1 MGLFKGLVDTFINK
15 AGFGQKKM
23 ESISEPVFI
32 KEFCKENQ
40 QIQDLEKIVATLK
53 DGKKKERISKD
64 ISYLKQGMFGE
75 KNVFFEL
82 KNSNTPLL
90 CLHDIR
96 LEYEGLVAQID
107 FLVLT
112 KQYICILETKQLQGN
127 IDINKEGDFIR
138 VYTDKFR
145 KTTRSGMYSPVE
157 QNRKHVNLVKKL
169 LKEKFDID
177 KMPVKSLIVMA
188 NAKTIIRKDYA
199 PKEIQEQ
206 IIRSENLSVYLSKWI
221 DEIDYNLKEDQ
232 VFTVANYLKENHKPI
247 IFDYNAKYKLDEKAA
262 VVYNNED
269 KIEQDKKQEIDGT
282 VKAEEILIKSK
293 EIESEDL
300 DTLREQLKKF
310 RLETSRKENIRAY
323 FVFNNEEMEGLIEK
337 RPQSRDELLKV
348 RGFGEKKVEKYGEG
362 ILEILKKRIEKKEE
376 CGKFKEEIVL

>member
-32 KEFCKENQ
+32 KEFSKENQ
-40 QIQDLEKIVATLK
+40 QIEDLEKIIATLEDGEKK
-53 DGKKKERISKD
+53 DRINKD
-64 ISYLKQGMFGE
+64 ISYLKKGMFGE
-75 KNVFFEL
+75 QNVFFEL
-82 KNSNTPLL
+82 KNANIPLL

-169 LKEKFDID
+169 LKEKFDINR
-177 KMPVKSLIVMA
+177 MPIKSLIVMA
-188 NAKTIIRKDYA
+188 NSKTIIRKSYA
-199 PKEIQEQ
+199 SKEIQEQ
-206 IIRSENLSVYLSKWI
+206 IIRAENLSNYLSKWI
-221 DEIDYNLKEDQ
+221 DEIDYSLKEDQ

-247 IFDYNAKYKLDEKAA
+247 IFDYNAKYKLDEKVT
-262 VVYNNED
+262 VVGNNED
-269 KIEQDKKQEIDGT
+269 KTEQDKKQEIDET
-282 VKAEEILIKSK
+282 VKAEEILIESK
-293 EIESEDL
+293 EIEYEDL

-323 FVFNNEEMEGLIEK
+323 FVFNNVEMEVLIEK

-362 ILEILKKRIEKKEE
+362 ILEI
-376 CGKFKEEIVL
+376 FK